1 MTRLS
6 GSAGHPIPEAFYAI
20 EEGAR
25 LRRMPPGAVAH
36 EGRLEL
42 LQQLALFVR
51 QVDRRFH
58 EHLAVQVARRAAAH
72 RTHAAIAHAEHL
84 ATLRFGGHAQFDLAA
99 QRRNAD
105 RVAQRRLRDAHRYFA
120 MQVVA
125 VALEDLVRAHAHFD
139 EQIARRRAR
148 RAGFAFALQAHA
160 IAVVHAGG
168 DLHREDFLLL
178 QAALPHARLAR
189 VLDDLAA
196 PGAMRARLL
205 HLEDAALHAHLAAA
219 MARRAGL
226 QFTVFRSG
234 AGAMLAGHERGHF
247 HALVDAG
254 HRFFE
259 IQLHHVADV
268 GAAARTATCTTAEN
282 VAEDVPE
289 DVAHVGVTGTAAT
302 AAHAVVERG
311 VAVLVVRAAL
321 GRIGEDLVGLLALL
335 ERGFR
340 GVVAG
345 IAGGVVLHRATA
357 IGLLQV
363 VVAGVACHA
372 EGFVVIAFA
381 HGAGVCFKG
390 AGV

>member
-36 EGRLEL
+36 EGRFEL

-139 EQIARRRAR
+139 EQVARRRAR
-148 RAGFAFALQAHA
+148 RAGFAFALQAHT

-168 DLHREDFLLL
+168 DLHREDFLFL

-219 MARRAGL
+219 VARGA
-226 QFTVFRSG
+226 VFDLAVGRTRSV
-234 AGAMLAGHERGHF
+234 AVLARDQRGDF
-247 HALVDAG
+247 DALLDAG
-254 HRFFE
+254 DRFF
-259 IQLHHVADV
+259 QVQFHHVADV
-268 GAAARTATCTTAEN
+268 GAAPRTAAPTCTAATED

-289 DVAHVGVTGTAAT
+289 DVAHVGVAA
-302 AAHAVVERG
+302 
-311 VAVLVVRAAL
+311 
-321 GRIGEDLVGLLALL
+321 
-335 ERGFR
+335 
-340 GVVAG
+340 
-345 IAGGVVLHRATA
+345 
-357 IGLLQV
+357 
-363 VVAGVACHA
+363 
-372 EGFVVIAFA
+372 
-381 HGAGVCFKG
+381 
-390 AGV
+390 